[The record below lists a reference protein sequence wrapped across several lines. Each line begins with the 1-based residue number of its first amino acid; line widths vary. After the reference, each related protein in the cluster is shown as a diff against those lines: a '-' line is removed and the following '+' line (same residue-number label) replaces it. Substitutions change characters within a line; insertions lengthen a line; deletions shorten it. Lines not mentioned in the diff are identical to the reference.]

1 MSRPFTKP
9 AMTIAQ
15 QMGHLAAQGMAIPDA
30 AAAEYWLRHVS
41 YYRLSAYWLPFEK
54 PKGQPGPG
62 FVNGTSFDAVIA
74 LYEFDRRLRLL
85 LMSTHPIAAASCR
98 GAGVQAAISSAAC
111 C

>member
-15 QMGHLAAQGMAIPDA
+15 QMSHLAEQGMAIPDT

-54 PKGQPGPG
+54 PKGQPGPR
-62 FVNGTSFDAVIA
+62 FVNGTSFDKFIA
-74 LYEFDRRLRLL
+74 LYEFGVKAREDLK
-85 LMSTHPIAAASCR
+85 SKPSPSPANAASLGRC
-98 GAGVQAAISSAAC
+98 
-111 C
+111 